1 MESIIK
7 DIKESLACCSPKEL
21 EERIIVWRKQF
32 RQQGISIITLETL
45 LNFYREPHI
54 IESRQSEDDFVSFYS
69 AMHSSDSDENQQA
82 IRSEIDKLRK
92 EKKEL
97 QKKISKW
104 RKYCI
109 TIHIIYIVVIII
121 ICVVFFIIK

>member
-1 MESIIK
+1 MELIIK

-21 EERIIVWRKQF
+21 EERITIWRNQF
-32 RQQGISIITLETL
+32 RQQGISIIVLETL

-54 IESRQSEDDFVSFYS
+54 VENGQSEDDFVSFYS
-69 AMHSSDSDENQQA
+69 AMHSSDSDENLQA

-97 QKKISKW
+97 QKQISKL
-104 RKYCI
+104 RKYSI
-109 TIHIIYIVVIII
+109 TIFVFSVVVIFVMCI
-121 ICVVFFIIK
+121 VFFIIK